1 MLVIIWFT
9 LASICQ
15 QGIKALELVKCSD
28 LKQKDQLCAKAD
40 NYDKTKVPGTIPTKL
55 TPVMNIYDV
64 TEVDEYKNSVTIYV
78 QIIVKW
84 IDERLSYELENNRAR
99 NRYVYLRRSFFN
111 TKFQSF

>member
-1 MLVIIWFT
+1 MLVIIWFM
-9 LASICQ
+9 LASISQ

-28 LKQKDQLCAKAD
+28 LEQKDQLCAKAD

-99 NRYVYLRRSFFN
+99 NRYVF
-111 TKFQSF
+111 